1 MGIIA
6 YAFGGIGLFL
16 LLDGA
21 LLHLGIAAA
30 LPWFTPFLAG
40 TTGTLI
46 ALVWYFDIKARERAK
61 KKRGKAFTAMMVDI
75 CVCILAD
82 SKYAFAAGVRGMIWR
97 IQSSNHFI
105 CWIFSGK

>member
-6 YAFGGIGLFL
+6 YVFGGIGLFL

-21 LLHLGIAAA
+21 VLHLGIAAA
-30 LPWFTPFLAG
+30 LPWFTAFLAG
-40 TTGTLI
+40 ATGTLI

-75 CVCILAD
+75 CVFILAVCELIVNML
-82 SKYAFAAGVRGMIWR
+82 SRLA
-97 IQSSNHFI
+97 
-105 CWIFSGK
+105 

>member
-21 LLHLGIAAA
+21 LRIWASRRRCRYAVSRGHH
-30 LPWFTPFLAG
+30 
-40 TTGTLI
+40 GTLI

-75 CVCILAD
+75 CVCILAVCELIVNML
-82 SKYAFAAGVRGMIWR
+82 SRLA
-97 IQSSNHFI
+97 
-105 CWIFSGK
+105 

>member
-16 LLDGA
+16 LLDA
-21 LLHLGIAAA
+21 AMPRCSTTAA

-40 TTGTLI
+40 ATGTLI

-75 CVCILAD
+75 CVCILAVCELIVNML
-82 SKYAFAAGVRGMIWR
+82 SRLA
-97 IQSSNHFI
+97 
-105 CWIFSGK
+105 

>member
-21 LLHLGIAAA
+21 ALHLGAAAA

-40 TTGTLI
+40 ATGTLI

-61 KKRGKAFTAMMVDI
+61 KKRSKAFTAMIANI
-75 CVCILAD
+75 CVCILAVCELIID
-82 SKYAFAAGVRGMIWR
+82 MLSRLA
-97 IQSSNHFI
+97 
-105 CWIFSGK
+105 

>member
-16 LLDGA
+16 LLGRRRCCI
-21 LLHLGIAAA
+21 LGIAAA
-30 LPWFTPFLAG
+30 LPWFTAFLAG
-40 TTGTLI
+40 ATGTLI

-75 CVCILAD
+75 CVCILAVCELIVNML
-82 SKYAFAAGVRGMIWR
+82 SRLA
-97 IQSSNHFI
+97 
-105 CWIFSGK
+105 

>member
-6 YAFGGIGLFL
+6 YVFGGIGLFL

-46 ALVWYFDIKARERAK
+46 ALVWYFDIKARARQGLY
-61 KKRGKAFTAMMVDI
+61 RHDGGHMRMHTGGVR
-75 CVCILAD
+75 AD

>member
-21 LLHLGIAAA
+21 VLHLGIAAA
-30 LPWFTPFLAG
+30 LPRLTTFLEGA
-40 TTGTLI
+40 TGTLI
-46 ALVWYFDIKARERAK
+46 ALERNFEIKARERAK

-75 CVCILAD
+75 CVCILAVCELIVNML
-82 SKYAFAAGVRGMIWR
+82 SRLA
-97 IQSSNHFI
+97 
-105 CWIFSGK
+105 

>member
-21 LLHLGIAAA
+21 VLHLGIAAA
-30 LPWFTPFLAG
+30 LP
-40 TTGTLI
+40 
-46 ALVWYFDIKARERAK
+46 WYFDIKARERAK

-75 CVCILAD
+75 CVCILAVCELIVNML
-82 SKYAFAAGVRGMIWR
+82 SRLA
-97 IQSSNHFI
+97 
-105 CWIFSGK
+105 

>member
-21 LLHLGIAAA
+21 LNLSVALCAVKVA

-75 CVCILAD
+75 CVCILAVCELIVNML
-82 SKYAFAAGVRGMIWR
+82 SRLA
-97 IQSSNHFI
+97 
-105 CWIFSGK
+105 

>member
-6 YAFGGIGLFL
+6 YVFGGIGLFL

-46 ALVWYFDIKARERAK
+46 ALVWYFDIKARETEP
-61 KKRGKAFTAMMVDI
+61 FTAMMVDI
-75 CVCILAD
+75 CVCILAVCELIVNML
-82 SKYAFAAGVRGMIWR
+82 SRLA
-97 IQSSNHFI
+97 
-105 CWIFSGK
+105 

>member
-21 LLHLGIAAA
+21 VLHLGVAAA

-40 TTGTLI
+40 ATGTLI

-61 KKRGKAFTAMMVDI
+61 KKRGKAFTTMMVDI
-75 CVCILAD
+75 CVCILAVCELIVNML
-82 SKYAFAAGVRGMIWR
+82 SRLA
-97 IQSSNHFI
+97 
-105 CWIFSGK
+105 

>member
-21 LLHLGIAAA
+21 LLH
-30 LPWFTPFLAG
+30 
-40 TTGTLI
+40 TGSM
-46 ALVWYFDIKARERAK
+46 R
-61 KKRGKAFTAMMVDI
+61 
-75 CVCILAD
+75 AD

>member
-21 LLHLGIAAA
+21 LRGHHGDAYS
-30 LPWFTPFLAG
+30 AG
-40 TTGTLI
+40 VVFRHKGAGAGQEEARQGLYRHDGGHMRMHTGSM
-46 ALVWYFDIKARERAK
+46 R
-61 KKRGKAFTAMMVDI
+61 
-75 CVCILAD
+75 AD